1 MKYFLQRAI
10 KIVFFVGIF
19 LFMWSFVYGQE
30 ENILQLVQEDVDIEK
45 SGGDSGEENIKK
57 DEIESEIGK
66 EEEEEEEEEI
76 EEKKGVYINEVRF
89 TGGPGKTNEDF
100 IEIYNSSQDAVNISN
115 WSLHKITSKDKEV
128 ACLSEPFYTFSDIH
142 IESEKLY
149 VLANTEN
156 GYAESIGSDFKKGF
170 TVALGNTVVLCNKN
184 KEIIDS
190 VFLDTLFEKFYSIAF
205 FEKETLWMGQYQ
217 STPGKNNE
225 KEKAKEYKKTLR
237 FNELLPRP
245 STGAKDEFIEIFNF
259 GEESISLEG
268 WKIQDRSGKSISL
281 SGEVEV
287 KKFFLDEAK
296 FSLIDK
302 GNTLELVA
310 PDLQIMDSVSYPE
323 AEYGKSYSFNGEVW
337 RWVCNETPRE
347 ENNFLG
353 FEGVKTVRLEEL
365 LPDPDTSQQEEF
377 IELYNYGE
385 RDVDLSGWFIT
396 DKTTKKPLSGI
407 LAPDNYRVEYFRNFL
422 NNSDEKISLLDRCGG
437 IVDEFEYKD
446 SQKGKS
452 WARDENSWKETPFV
466 TKEEKNIFAK
476 KIENSTIRLNEIFPR
491 PSQEGKESEFVEIYN
506 FGENP
511 VDISFWSLGDETKNR
526 YTFPNQSVLMPREY
540 RVVYGREASF
550 ALNDQ
555 GKETVY
561 LFDSAGFVV
570 ESMSYEKPTQD
581 FSFIFFEED
590 SLWKK
595 TPYRSPKEKNIFP
608 QSQMGA
614 TIRLN
619 EILPNPKEDEEKNE
633 YIELYNFGEK
643 PVDIS
648 FWQIADASLQ
658 GYIFPQNTLLSA
670 GEYKILYREEF
681 LFSLN
686 NTKESLSLFDASG
699 YKIDT
704 ASWESS
710 KENISKN
717 RDGNELR
724 NSKHLTPGEKNKL
737 NNLPKIKE
745 KDIPNKGYVGVK
757 TLFSIRAED
766 KDGDDLTYRWE
777 FGNSK
782 KSYRE
787 KTSHTYEKKGTYNV
801 TLRVSDGIE
810 EVFISRDIS
819 ITTYPKFKAKIIAL
833 LPNPAGK
840 DTEGEWIEIYNED
853 GKTLNLIGWSIATG
867 ENFEKL
873 TNHPIHKNI
882 QIKPKESA
890 KIYRTQSSFSLRNSS
905 GAIELRQPNKKV
917 SDALSYEKEKILDDE
932 EYRFS
937 SGSWTWALPYSTST
951 QEPLQENQELQEEML
966 IQEELV
972 LGSSIEKK
980 RNAFQEIYFF
990 LYENEINFNQKR
1002 ELSKKENI
1010 FIFTRDGVMK
1020 SRLWWK
1026 RCLWGDCL
1034 EG

>member
-1 MKYFLQRAI
+1 MKYFFQGAI
-10 KIVFFVGIF
+10 TIVFFVGIF
-19 LFMWSFVYGQE
+19 FPMEVFIYGQE
-30 ENILQLVQEDVDIEK
+30 ENISLSVQEDVDIEK
-45 SGGDSGEENIKK
+45 NEEIDEKDGGLQ
-57 DEIESEIGK
+57 
-66 EEEEEEEEEI
+66 EEEMKEN
-76 EEKKGVYINEVRF
+76 KKIYINEIRF
-89 TGGPGKTNEDF
+89 TGGTGRTNEDF
-100 IEIYNSSQDAVNISN
+100 IEIYNSGKDRVDLKN
-115 WSLHKITSKDKEV
+115 WSLRKETSENKESSV
-128 ACLSEPFYTFSDIH
+128 FSFESSYILEPKSF
-142 IESEKLY
+142 L
-149 VLANTEN
+149 LWANERD
-156 GYAESIGSDFKKGF
+156 GYAD
-170 TVALGNTVVLCNKN
+170 VLGADIKNKN
-184 KEIIDS
+184 
-190 VFLDTLFEKFYSIAF
+190 SIA
-205 FEKETLWMGQYQ
+205 Y
-217 STPGKNNE
+217 KNRIF
-225 KEKAKEYKKTLR
+225 LQD
-237 FNELLPRP
+237 
-245 STGAKDEFIEIFNF
+245 DE
-259 GEESISLEG
+259 G
-268 WKIQDRSGKSISL
+268 R
-281 SGEVEV
+281 EV
-287 KKFFLDEAK
+287 
-296 FSLIDK
+296 S
-302 GNTLELVA
+302 
-310 PDLQIMDSVSYPE
+310 
-323 AEYGKSYSFNGEVW
+323 SYSFEESDYFTSAFDGEVW
-337 RWVCNETPRE
+337 RWVCNDTPGE

-353 FEGVKTVRLEEL
+353 FEGVKTVHLEEL

-377 IELYNYGE
+377 VELYNYGDA
-385 RDVDLSGWFIT
+385 DVDLSGWFIG
-396 DKTTKKPLSGI
+396 DKTTKKALSGI
-407 LAPDNYRVEYFRNFL
+407 LAPGIYRAEHFGISL
-422 NNSDEKISLLDRCGG
+422 NNGDEKISLLDRCGG
-437 IVDEFEYKD
+437 TVDEFEYRD

-466 TKEEKNIFAK
+466 TKGEKNIFAK
-476 KIENSTIRLNEIFPR
+476 KIENPTIRLNEIFPR

-511 VDISFWSLGDETKNR
+511 VDIRFWSLGDNTTTNR

-540 RVVYGREASF
+540 RVVYGREAPF
-550 ALNDQ
+550 TLNDQ

-561 LFDSAGFVV
+561 LFDPAGFIV

-581 FSFIFFEED
+581 FSFIFSEED

-633 YIELYNFGEK
+633 YIELYNFGEN

-648 FWQIADASLQ
+648 FWQIVDVSLQ

-670 GEYKILYREEF
+670 GEYKVLYREEF
-681 LFSLN
+681 SFSLN

-717 RDGNELR
+717 RDGDELR

-745 KDIPNKGYVGVK
+745 KDIPKKGYVGVK

-766 KDGDDLTYRWE
+766 KDEDDLTYRWE

-787 KTSHTYEKKGTYNV
+787 KTSHTYEKKGTHNV

-810 EVFISRDIS
+810 EVFISREIF
-819 ITTYPKFKAKIIAL
+819 ITAYPKFKAKIIAL

-890 KIYRTQSSFSLRNSS
+890 KIYRTQSSFSLRSSS

-937 SGSWTWALPYSTST
+937 SGSWTWVLPYSTSM
-951 QEPLQENQELQEEML
+951 QEPLQENQELQEEIL

-972 LGSSIEKK
+972 LGSSIEKN

-1002 ELSKKENI
+1002 ELSKKENT

-1020 SRLWWK
+1020 NRLWWK